1 MCARLQVC
9 LGLVEPAREL
19 ENLIT
24 VIEGDLRLEFGD
36 WGAKPAAAAAVDG
49 DVLVRLLETISGQHG

>member
-1 MCARLQVC
+1 MC

-24 VIEGDLRLEFGD
+24 VNEGDPRSEFGD
-36 WGAKPAAAAAVDG
+36 WGAKPAAAAAAVDR